1 MERVCENGRTCTY
14 DADNPRLASDML
26 TAPSE
31 VARIKTESTVLEVA
45 TTDTDSVNTLRP
57 EFGVRGLA
65 AELELSLLAV
75 VGALGTRVRTLVPRR
90 AGDTW
95 MVQAQR
101 GEYGQPAGRKARR
114 RH

>member
-1 MERVCENGRTCTY
+1 MF
-14 DADNPRLASDML
+14 D
-26 TAPSE
+26 
-31 VARIKTESTVLEVA
+31 VA
-45 TTDTDSVNTLRP
+45 TTDTNGVNTLNAKT
-57 EFGVRGLA
+57 GIGCLT

-101 GEYGQPAGRKARR
+101 GEDRQPAGRKARR